1 MKDYDNNLKAIIE
14 NLNSLQAGSP
24 KLKSELQQEV
34 EKLYH
39 EKEYF
44 AGFFREA
51 PVGNII
57 IDTGYRIKEVNNTT
71 CRLLG
76 KERNTLLGMDFL
88 QLFDDGYHTIF
99 NNFMEEIQL
108 GKIDIDCDLKLEKK
122 DGSIFIRLF
131 AKPFSG
137 IDRDDTLFQII
148 FFDVSKEKKLEQ
160 NLMEETRES
169 RSNERL
175 NSALAAGKKQ
185 KGKSSDDILSQLTV
199 LVTDDDEIAR
209 IYLSKLLKGKC
220 KKILFAQ
227 NGKEAVEQY
236 QSNGHIDLVL
246 MDVKMPVMDGYTA
259 TIKIKEL
266 NKNSIIIAQTAYAL
280 ASDKEKALA
289 AGCNDYLAKP
299 LMKQDLFSVIE
310 KFFK

>member
-1 MKDYDNNLKAIIE
+1 MKAYDNDLKAIIK

-24 KLKSELQQEV
+24 EWKSELQQEV
-34 EKLYH
+34 EKLYR

-44 AGFFREA
+44 AGFFHEA

-57 IDTGYRIKEVNNTT
+57 IDTDYRIKEVNNTT

-76 KERNTLLGMDFL
+76 KEKRELLGMDFL
-88 QLFDDGYHTIF
+88 RLFEDGYQTMF
-99 NNFMEEIQL
+99 SNFMEEIQL
-108 GKIDIDCDLKLEKK
+108 GKDDNDCDLKLNKK
-122 DGSIFIRLF
+122 EGSIFIRIF

-137 IDRDDTLFQII
+137 INLNDTLFQIT

-185 KGKSSDDILSQLTV
+185 KGKTTDEILSQLTV
-199 LVTDDDEIAR
+199 LITDDDEIAR
-209 IYLSKLLKGKC
+209 IYLSELLKGKC

-227 NGKEAVEQY
+227 NGKEAVEQFK
-236 QSNGHIDLVL
+236 SNGHIDMVL
-246 MDVKMPVMDGYTA
+246 MDIKMPVMDGYTA

-266 NKNSIIIAQTAYAL
+266 NKSSIIIAQTAYAL
-280 ASDKEKALA
+280 ASDKQKALA
-289 AGCNDYLAKP
+289 AGCSDYLAKP